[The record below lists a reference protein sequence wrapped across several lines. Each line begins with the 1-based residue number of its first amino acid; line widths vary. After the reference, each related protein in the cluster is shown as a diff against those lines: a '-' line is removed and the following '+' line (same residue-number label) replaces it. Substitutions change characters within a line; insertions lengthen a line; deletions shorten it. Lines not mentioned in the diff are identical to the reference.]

1 LAGGGL
7 LGGGDGGRK
16 AVELPAQRSRFRGE
30 MRLNLFRMATGDKII
45 DQLSLPPSAVKAL
58 AEAEAQ
64 RPKKR

>member
-1 LAGGGL
+1 
-7 LGGGDGGRK
+7 
-16 AVELPAQRSRFRGE
+16 

-45 DQLSLPPSAVKAL
+45 DQLSLPPSAVKAV